1 MGEGLGRGKELLEV
15 TQINGLVPFIPS
27 VKQTMLLTWVD
38 WLIIGIIVVSSL
50 ISLMRGFLKEALS
63 LVMWVVA
70 LLVAWMFGGALAQK
84 FVGFLDVPSLRLIL
98 ACVILFIATLLVGSL
113 LTTLLDKLLNASGP
127 DSIGR
132 LLGMVFGAVRGV
144 LLVVLAVGL
153 LSLLP
158 VQQDDWWKQSK
169 LVPTFLLLADWSKAF
184 ILDFIVRR

>member
-1 MGEGLGRGKELLEV
+1 M
-15 TQINGLVPFIPS
+15 I
-27 VKQTMLLTWVD
+27 LTWVD
-38 WLIIGIIVVSSL
+38 GLIIGIIVVSSL

-63 LVMWVVA
+63 LVMWLVA

-98 ACVILFIATLLVGSL
+98 ACVILFVATLLVGSL
-113 LTTLLDKLLNASGP
+113 LTTLLDRLLNASGP

-132 LLGMVFGAVRGV
+132 LLGMAFGAVRGV

-153 LSLLP
+153 LGLLP

>member
-1 MGEGLGRGKELLEV
+1 MILA
-15 TQINGLVPFIPS
+15 
-27 VKQTMLLTWVD
+27 WVD
-38 WLIIGIIVVSSL
+38 WLIVGIIVVSSL

-70 LLVAWMFGGALAQK
+70 LLVAWMFGGALSQK

-98 ACVILFIATLLVGSL
+98 ACAILFIATLLVGSL
-113 LTTLLDKLLNASGP
+113 LITLLDRLLNASGP

-132 LLGMVFGAVRGV
+132 FLGMVFGAMRGV

-158 VQQDDWWKQSK
+158 VQQDIWWKESA
-169 LVPTFLLLADWSKAF
+169 LIPSFLLLADWSKAF
-184 ILDFIVRR
+184 ILDFITKG